1 VRASGVVLSAA
12 LVGSVLLSG
21 LSSGAPVLAAKP
33 ADAASTCTGVLVA
46 RGDGSVAALA
56 TDAAST
62 GCAASIYHGSLAG
75 SHLNAPIIG
84 VAALPGGNGYW
95 LLGSDGGVFSYGDT
109 NFYGSTGGIH
119 LNSPVVGMA
128 PTPDGEGYWLVAS
141 DGGVFAFG
149 DAKFWGS
156 AGNLKL
162 NKPVVGMAADEA
174 TGGYWLVASD
184 GGVFAYNAPFLG
196 SMGGKTLNAPM
207 RFMTGTPDY
216 GGYRLVASD
225 GGVFDYGDAQ
235 YYGSAVGPGS
245 SGWSALATTPDNA
258 GYWLFGAGGSGGSPS
273 DKSFGDAAPTLTFA
287 AGDSSSTAAVVSA
300 TTVSFAVTPPPTTTS
315 TTTTTTTA
323 TVPSESNCSGTVPLG
338 IPGNWTCTFDDEFSG
353 TALDTQNWLVQQT
366 ANSGFVTG
374 SGSAAA
380 CYMDSPD
387 NVSVSGGYLHLTITQ
402 STTPFTCSDPDSSFS
417 TEYSAGMVS
426 TDNLFSQ
433 TYGAF
438 EVNAE
443 LPPSIITGLQET
455 LWLYP
460 QNLTYGAWP
469 ASGEIDFAE
478 FYSEFPA
485 LDVPFIH
492 YNPASGGAGD
502 TALCPMDPT
511 TFNTYGVDWQPGS
524 IKIYVNGVECFND
537 TPDPASPL
545 TSPQPFDQPFF
556 IALTQAIG
564 GGTNAPLAGLTSFPE
579 TTLIDWVRAWH

>member
-1 VRASGVVLSAA
+1 VGAFRVVSSAA
-12 LVGSVLLSG
+12 LVGSVLFSG
-21 LSSGAPVLAAKP
+21 LSYATPVPDARP
-33 ADAASTCTGVLVA
+33 ADVASTCTGVLVA

-62 GCAASIYHGSLAG
+62 GCAASIFHGSLAG
-75 SHLNAPIIG
+75 THLNAPIVG

-95 LLGSDGGVFSYGDT
+95 LLGSDGGVFSYGDAH
-109 NFYGSTGGIH
+109 FYGSTGSIH
-119 LNSPVVGMA
+119 LNAPVVGMA
-128 PTPDGEGYWLVAS
+128 PTPDGQGYWLVAS
-141 DGGVFAFG
+141 DGGVFAYG

-156 AGNLKL
+156 AGSLKL
-162 NKPVVGMAADEA
+162 NRPVVGMAADEA

-216 GGYRLVASD
+216 HGYRLVASD
-225 GGVFDYGDAQ
+225 GGVFGYGDAQ
-235 YYGSAVGPGS
+235 YYGSAAGPGS

-258 GYWLFGAGGSGGSPS
+258 GYWLFGVGGSGASPS
-273 DKSFGDAAPTLTFA
+273 DESFGDAAHPLTFA
-287 AGDSSSTAAVVSA
+287 AGNSSSTAAVVSA
-300 TTVSFAVTPPPTTTS
+300 TTVSFAVTPPPTTT
-315 TTTTTTTA
+315 TTTT
-323 TVPSESNCSGTVPLG
+323 VPSPSESGCSGTEPLG
-338 IPGNWTCTFDDEFSG
+338 IPGNWTCSFDDEFNDNS
-353 TALDTQNWLVQQT
+353 LDTQNWVVQQT

-374 SGSAAA
+374 SGSAEA
-380 CYMDSPD
+380 CYVDSPN

-402 STTPFTCSDPDSSFS
+402 STTPFTCSDPAGSFS
-417 TEYSAGMVS
+417 TEYSAGMAS
-426 TDNLFSQ
+426 TDDLFNQ

-443 LPPSIITGLQET
+443 LPPSVVTGLQET

-478 FYSEFPA
+478 FYSEFA
-485 LDVPFIH
+485 SLDVPFIH
-492 YNPASGGAGD
+492 YDPASLDLGD
-502 TALCPMDPT
+502 TSDCPMNPS

-524 IKIYVNGVECFND
+524 IKIYVNGVECLDD

-545 TSPQPFDQPFF
+545 SSPEPFDQPFF

-564 GGTNAPLAGLTSFPE
+564 AGTNAPLDGVTSFPA